1 MRFTRPGADHTPAG
15 AWPCRR
21 VNSLAA
27 RAETPPR
34 VAAPVMS
41 FAPSGRGRSL
51 GPGEYRVQDR
61 RLHVC
66 GVVLAADLD
75 RVAVALGRAHVHG
88 LARHDT
94 DVLELG
100 HQVRVELDVFGD
112 AADLDLAA
120 ATPGDLVDAH
130 QVALDRRCGLALAEL
145 VQAGDRVAVRGRGGV
160 AEQLDELALHGLAHH
175 VLPAA
180 GLAVDVLPLQA
191 DHVDQEAPGEPG
203 LAHHRDGERAGAGG
217 GPWG

>member
-21 VNSLAA
+21 VKSLAA

-34 VAAPVMS
+34 VAGPVMS

-51 GPGEYRVQDR
+51 GPGEYPVQDR

-66 GVVLAADLD
+66 AVVLAADLD

-130 QVALDRRCGLALAEL
+130 QVGLDRRCGLAADL
-145 VQAGDRVAVRGRGGV
+145 DRVAVALGRAHV
-160 AEQLDELALHGLAHH
+160 HGLARHDT
-175 VLPAA
+175 
-180 GLAVDVLPLQA
+180 DVLELGHQVRVEL
-191 DHVDQEAPGEPG
+191 DVFGD
-203 LAHHRDGERAGAGG
+203 
-217 GPWG
+217 